1 MADVF
6 QFEDDNHT
14 DGNFDNDDND
24 EIILDDVSHFT
35 SFPFHFFLFYF
46 FFTYSSPYYTVKLI
60 DKIYTYYTCKK
71 KKFMKFK

>member
-35 SFPFHFFLFYF
+35 SFPFFFSLTLFD
-46 FFTYSSPYYTVKLI
+46 SP
-60 DKIYTYYTCKK
+60 C
-71 KKFMKFK
+71 

>member
-35 SFPFHFFLFYF
+35 SFPFHFFLLLIPLL
-46 FFTYSSPYYTVKLI
+46 TIHTVKLI

-71 KKFMKFK
+71 KSL

>member
-35 SFPFHFFLFYF
+35 SFPFHFFLLFLSLLAIH
-46 FFTYSSPYYTVKLI
+46 TYLLCQVN
-60 DKIYTYYTCKK
+60 
-71 KKFMKFK
+71 